1 LNRYVATRFA
11 IHYLHKRSGY
21 AFIIYCTAQRAMR
34 YAVAANNLAYIL
46 LFNALSFPTCALSG
60 TLLEQGIPIGLTL

>member
-1 LNRYVATRFA
+1 
-11 IHYLHKRSGY
+11 
-21 AFIIYCTAQRAMR
+21 MR